1 MGGKDAWAEVQ
12 GGWGRGGGKR
22 KTWMRVSDTSP
33 IQDSRK
39 KIKDQASENVLKSKA
54 QKEERKV

>member
-1 MGGKDAWAEVQ
+1 
-12 GGWGRGGGKR
+12 
-22 KTWMRVSDTSP
+22 MRVSDTSP